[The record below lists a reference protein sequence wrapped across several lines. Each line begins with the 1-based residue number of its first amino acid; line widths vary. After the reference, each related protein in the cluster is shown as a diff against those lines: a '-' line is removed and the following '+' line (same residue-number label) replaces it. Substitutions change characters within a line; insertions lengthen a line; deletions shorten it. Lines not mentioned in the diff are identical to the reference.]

1 MKVRERMSRDLAVI
15 SPETLIVDAFQLM
28 QDRNI
33 RRLPVMSNHKLVGI
47 VTIKDLNRVTQSTA
61 TSLSI
66 FEINYLVAKARIK
79 DILPRGMQVATIDAG
94 ANIEKAAVLMREHEV
109 GGIPVLE
116 NGELVGIITETDIFD
131 AFIDILGVNR
141 IGTRI
146 DMEVDEKVGS
156 VAAVTGIIAEHG
168 ISIENIVLVEKED
181 TSTYDLILRIDTT
194 QADDIVNSLKEKG
207 FKIIEVITQL

>member
-1 MKVRERMSRDLAVI
+1 VKVRERMSRDLAVI

>member
-1 MKVRERMSRDLAVI
+1 MSRDLAVI